1 MEDIY
6 LNCDSTF
13 VTVDLTG
20 GFKSGLLLYLIAK
33 EINDKGLDAII
44 VPCVT
49 RRINTVNEQECDR
62 PDSTIITSRIID
74 HIKSK
79 FPSVKFYNSIVA
91 NVDFWW
97 YTNSYNKD
105 RNIYNVT
112 EKSLLNTCFNFATK
126 PNFFEELNPGQRVIV
141 RNDVP
146 KVINYN
152 AYVTNRTVEPP
163 EYLKH
168 TQKHYPNAVEI
179 SIPNGKMF
187 EFYSGEAMS
196 ILPFYNI
203 GKTELVKLAK
213 DLNILDDLET
223 ITYTC
228 EQSTV
233 DITPSCGKCF
243 NCIELEQAKESE
255 F

>member
-1 MEDIY
+1 MENIY
-6 LNCDSTF
+6 LNCNSNF
-13 VTVDLTG
+13 VTIDLTG

-33 EINDKGLDAII
+33 DISDKNIDTVI

-49 RRINTVNEQECDR
+49 RRINTVKETEYER
-62 PDSTIITSRIID
+62 PDSTIIVSKVID
-74 HIKSK
+74 YVKNK

-112 EKSLLNTCFNFATK
+112 EKSLLNTCFNFANK
-126 PNFFEELNPGQRVIV
+126 PSFFEELNPNERVKLKDGI
-141 RNDVP
+141 P
-146 KVINYN
+146 KIINYN
-152 AYVTNRTVEPP
+152 AYVSIRNVETP
-163 EYLKH
+163 EYLKY
-168 TQKHYPNAVEI
+168 TRKHYNKAVEK

-187 EFYSGEAMS
+187 EFYNGEALS

-203 GKTELVKLAK
+203 SKIELVKIAK
-213 DLNILDDLET
+213 DLNILTDLES

-228 EQSTV
+228 EQSTI
-233 DITPSCGKCF
+233 DITSPCGECF
-243 NCIELEQAKESE
+243 NCIELDKAKVSE